1 MKMYSWNGV
10 GYDPETGE
18 MWWIVRKPRVK
29 VGAVITRTGGHGY
42 RQVKING
49 KTYLQHRLAWKMVF
63 GYWPKEQI
71 DHKNGD
77 KQDNRIENLREVSNS
92 TNLRNQ
98 DMRKSRSNTG
108 VRGVHYR
115 KSRDRYEVRIG
126 DGSMDKPGCK
136 YKTVKTLAE
145 AVRLRRQWEKEQRY
159 GREFANG

>member
-77 KQDNRIENLREVSNS
+77 KQDNRIENLRDVSQ
-92 TNLRNQ
+92 TANLRNQ
-98 DMRKSRSNTG
+98 DLSKTRSNTG
-108 VRGVHYR
+108 VRGVLYR
-115 KSRDRYEVRIG
+115 KNRNSYVAYIG
-126 DGSMDKPGCK
+126 NYGNPG
-136 YKTVKTLAE
+136 YKNKAVKTLAE
-145 AVRLRRQWEKEQRY
+145 AVRLRKQWERELEY